1 LITVTSFLILLGG
14 HMGDDLGVESPKDKS
29 IVDFGT
35 HEPTDKVFP
44 MSESV
49 SAQRTI
55 QEFAYELH
63 SLVA

>member
-1 LITVTSFLILLGG
+1 
-14 HMGDDLGVESPKDKS
+14 MGDDLGVESPKDKS